1 MNRIKLLIEYD
12 GTDYIGWQ
20 NQNNGRS
27 IQQEIE
33 NCLNQIFDQNIR
45 LYVSGRTDSGV
56 HALGQVAHFD
66 LKDDKIKKENI
77 FLALNNYLKKRN
89 NKITILESRG
99 VKDSFHSR
107 FSAKKKIY
115 LYKILN
121 RKTPSHLLAY
131 RTWVI
136 PIKLDIKSM
145 QISSKKLI
153 GKYDFNAFRS
163 VDCQAKTTIRSI
175 ENISIQKKN
184 DEINIR
190 VSGKSFMHNQV
201 RIIVG
206 TLVNVG
212 KGKLNEKKIT
222 EILRSKDR
230 RNAGPTAPACGL
242 YLEKIFY

>member
-1 MNRIKLLIEYD
+1 
-12 GTDYIGWQ
+12 
-20 NQNNGRS
+20 
-27 IQQEIE
+27 
-33 NCLNQIFDQNIR
+33 
-45 LYVSGRTDSGV
+45 
-56 HALGQVAHFD
+56 
-66 LKDDKIKKENI
+66 
-77 FLALNNYLKKRN
+77 
-89 NKITILESRG
+89 
-99 VKDSFHSR
+99 
-107 FSAKKKIY
+107 
-115 LYKILN
+115 
-121 RKTPSHLLAY
+121 
-131 RTWVI
+131 
-136 PIKLDIKSM
+136 M